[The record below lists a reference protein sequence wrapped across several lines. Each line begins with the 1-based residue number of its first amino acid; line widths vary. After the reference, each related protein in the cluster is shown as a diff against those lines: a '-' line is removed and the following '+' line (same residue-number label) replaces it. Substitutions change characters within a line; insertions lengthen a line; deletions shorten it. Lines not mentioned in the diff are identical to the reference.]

1 MDTEELVESLLL
13 GENLKSLPR
22 IGWLLAGVG
31 CDAVES
37 VASHSWGVSYIAL
50 VLCDALVKEGVHI
63 NTKDVLI
70 MAVIHDLPEA
80 ALSDIPRRHGGAW
93 DDLQAAKH
101 SVEREVMDRLTT
113 AGLDS
118 DMIRRAWKAFSEGA
132 VTEAR
137 VVHAADV
144 LDMLLHGI
152 VLLRRGTDPALL
164 RQFFESGV
172 SRLTELEI
180 RPAIELGE
188 YLFKMYESFTFRGS
202 GAQGEIPTNRSG
214 KDTRN
219 P

>member
-1 MDTEELVESLLL
+1 
-13 GENLKSLPR
+13 
-22 IGWLLAGVG
+22 
-31 CDAVES
+31 
-37 VASHSWGVSYIAL
+37 
-50 VLCDALVKEGVHI
+50 
-63 NTKDVLI
+63 

-80 ALSDIPRRHGGAW
+80 VLSDIPRRDGGAW
-93 DDLQAAKH
+93 DDLQVAKH
-101 SVEREVMDRLTT
+101 SIEQEVMDRLTR

-118 DMIRRAWKAFSEGA
+118 DMIRRSWKALSERA
-132 VTEAR
+132 ATETR

-152 VLLRRGTDPALL
+152 VLLRRGTNPALL

>member
-1 MDTEELVESLLL
+1 MDPEELIESLLL

-22 IGWLLAGVG
+22 IGWLLAGMG
-31 CDAVES
+31 HDASES
-37 VASHSWGVSYIAL
+37 IASHSWGVSYIAL
-50 VLCDALVKEGVHI
+50 VLADTLIKEGVHI
-63 NTKDVLI
+63 NTQDVLI

-80 ALSDIPRRHGGAW
+80 VLSDIPRRDGGAW
-93 DDLQAAKH
+93 DDLQVAKH
-101 SVEREVMDRLTT
+101 SVEREVMDRLTR

-118 DMIRRAWKAFSEGA
+118 DMIRRSWKALSEGA
-132 VTEAR
+132 ATEAR

-152 VLLRRGTDPALL
+152 VLLRRGTNPALL